1 MKGWAW
7 FYKIYLR
14 HLSLLLFKTI
24 TGVDEELLLEGLDR
38 VGIGDE
44 NLLKNLIIK
53 DKVGLNST
61 SALLLYSILPYRLP
75 SKLYGRSKG
84 NWYRKLSRGKSF
96 YFWMKSL
103 EVRYQWSCQKNIFF
117 VYNMVIGYCCGGTMD
132 GVSINDNNRK
142 MRIWSLKKFLTRK
155 HVCQGRST
163 PPEAFSCS
171 PWRCPPCRWGAS
183 GTPRRGSSS
192 RPPSPSIWSSGFLH
206 CN

>member
-14 HLSLLLFKTI
+14 HPSLLLFKTI

-132 GVSINDNNRK
+132 GVSIGEISSEIDRSSLCDIEKSSFKCFEIGLK
-142 MRIWSLKKFLTRK
+142 MILPTQVHTQRITKTLLV
-155 HVCQGRST
+155 HL
-163 PPEAFSCS
+163 PD
-171 PWRCPPCRWGAS
+171 
-183 GTPRRGSSS
+183 
-192 RPPSPSIWSSGFLH
+192 L
-206 CN
+206 